1 MSEQEVTPVAA
12 AASAAATATPP
23 EQAARPPRPASTP
36 KAPRQWLGG
45 LALLLTL
52 AAIGGGGYYQWQ
64 RQQSDQLVIDHLAS
78 EIKQLRDQQ
87 PAVLENDRQRQQ
99 QVQNLSTSQQQL
111 ADKQQSLEK
120 QLLRLD
126 SRQPNDWLLAEADYL
141 VRMAGRKLWLEH
153 DANAAQL
160 LLADADNR
168 LRQLDD
174 PTLVPLREALAND
187 QAKLKALP
195 QIDREGLVLR
205 LGALIDNV
213 DQLTLTGLQ
222 AAPVAGDA
230 SDQPPSGELSEWRSN
245 LLRTWNGFV
254 DHFITIRR
262 RDGQVEALLSPQQDW
277 YLKENLKTRLL
288 QAQLAVFREQPPIYE
303 DNLNKADKW
312 IEQYFDANDAT
323 TQYMH
328 SEIARLLEQ
337 PLAVDLPKQ
346 FQSQATLES
355 LVQQRLQ
362 RLLKP

>member
-1 MSEQEVTPVAA
+1 MST
-12 AASAAATATPP
+12 
-23 EQAARPPRPASTP
+23 
-36 KAPRQWLGG
+36 
-45 LALLLTL
+45 ALLERTDLSVINVGVDTFLRSVVEAGGQALQLEWQPPGSGDAEL
-52 AAIGGGGYYQWQ
+52 AW
-64 RQQSDQLVIDHLAS
+64 
-78 EIKQLRDQQ
+78 
-87 PAVLENDRQRQQ
+87 
-99 QVQNLSTSQQQL
+99 
-111 ADKQQSLEK
+111 
-120 QLLRLD
+120 
-126 SRQPNDWLLAEADYL
+126 
-141 VRMAGRKLWLEH
+141 
-153 DANAAQL
+153 
-160 LLADADNR
+160 
-168 LRQLDD
+168 
-174 PTLVPLREALAND
+174 ALA
-187 QAKLKALP
+187 
-195 QIDREGLVLR
+195 R
-205 LGALIDNV
+205 L
-213 DQLTLTGLQ
+213 
-222 AAPVAGDA
+222 AGDA